1 MFSKDTYIRRRAELK
16 KIVGEGVI
24 VLFGNNDAPC
34 NYPANCYAPMR
45 QDSSFLY
52 YFGQH
57 RNGLVGVIDIDNDE
71 EWLFGDDIDV
81 EDIVWMGFTPSV
93 ADLAAEVGVT
103 KTAPMKSLTA
113 HLSARP
119 LVACTARPLTS
130 KNIHFLPPY
139 RHDTQIQIMDLL
151 GIHPSKQKEAASLEL
166 IQAVVKMRSTKE
178 AQEIEAIDRA
188 CDVGY
193 AMHTTAQLLIKPG
206 VTERFIGGQVDG
218 IARSLADQTS
228 FATIFSQHGEIMHG
242 NPTANKLEDG
252 RLVLCDAGCELDDY
266 CSDHTRTMPVNGKFT
281 QRQLE
286 IYSIVEACHDYV
298 LEVAKPGVKY
308 MDVHFAVCRMM
319 TERLKELGLM
329 KGDTD
334 EAVKAGAHAMFLPH
348 GLGHMMGMDV
358 HDMEGLGQI
367 FVGFDEETRPNLEQ
381 FGTNCLRM
389 GRRLQEGFVV
399 TDEPGIY
406 FIPALIDEWKASG
419 HCKEF
424 INYEKLETYKDFGG
438 IRIEDDVLITSDG
451 CRFLGAKRIPYHPA
465 ELEAFMSK
473 NQ

>member
-1 MFSKDTYIRRRAELK
+1 MFSKDTYISRRAELK
-16 KIVGEGVI
+16 RLVGSGVVI
-24 VLFGNNDAPC
+24 LFGNNESPA
-34 NYPANCYAPMR
+34 NYPANAYSPMR

-57 RNGLVGVIDIDNDE
+57 REGLVGVIDIDSDSE
-71 EWLFGDDIDV
+71 MLLGDDIDV

-93 ADLAAEVGVT
+93 ADLAAEVGIT
-103 KTAPMKSLTA
+103 KTAPVKELKA
-113 HLSARP
+113 ICDKAI
-119 LVACTARPLTS
+119 AQ
-130 KNIHFLPPY
+130 KQIIHFLPPY
-139 RHDTQIQIMDLL
+139 RYDTKIQIMDLL
-151 GIHPSKQKEAASLEL
+151 GIHPNQQKEKASLRL
-166 IQAVVKMRSTKE
+166 IQTVVKMRATKE
-178 AQEIEAIDRA
+178 PQEIGAIERA
-188 CDVGY
+188 CNVGY
-193 AMHTTAQLLIKPG
+193 NMHTLAQILIKPG
-206 VTERFIGGQVDG
+206 VTERFIAGQVDG
-218 IARSLADQTS
+218 IALSMAQGNS

-242 NPTANKLEDG
+242 APSDAALEDG

-266 CSDHTRTMPVNGKFT
+266 CSDHTRTMPVNGKFS

-286 IYSIVEACHDYV
+286 IYSIVEECHDYV

-308 MDVHFAVCRMM
+308 MDVHFAVCRRM

-334 EAVKAGAHAMFLPH
+334 EAVAAGAHAMFLPH

-367 FVGFDEETRPNLEQ
+367 YVGFDEETRPNLEQ

-389 GRRLQEGFVV
+389 GRRLEEGFVV

-406 FIPALIDEWKASG
+406 FIPALIDDWKSSG

-424 INYEKLETYKDFGG
+424 LNFDMLETYKDFGG
-438 IRIEDDVLITSDG
+438 IRIEDDILITNDG
-451 CRFLGAKRIPYHPA
+451 CRFLGNKRIPYHPQ
-465 ELEAFMSK
+465 ELEDFMK
-473 NQ
+473 QKK

>member
-16 KIVGEGVI
+16 RLVSNGVI
-24 VLFGNNDAPC
+24 ILFGNNEAPA
-34 NYPANCYAPMR
+34 NYPANTYAPMR

-57 RNGLVGVIDIDNDE
+57 RDRLVGVIDIDNDE

-81 EDIVWMGFTPSV
+81 EDIVWMGYTPSV
-93 ADLAAEVGVT
+93 SDLAAEVGVT
-103 KTAPMKSLTA
+103 KTGPMA
-113 HLSARP
+113 QLSQVCRKAFEANR
-119 LVACTARPLTS
+119 T
-130 KNIHFLPPY
+130 IHFLPPY
-139 RHDTQIQIMDLL
+139 RHDIQIQIMDLT
-151 GIHPSKQKEAASLEL
+151 GIHPSKQKESASLPL

-178 AQEIEAIDRA
+178 PQEIEAIERA
-188 CDVGY
+188 CDVAY
-193 AMHTTAQLLIKPG
+193 VMHTTAQRLIKPG
-206 VTERFIGGQVDG
+206 VTERYVAGQVDG
-218 IARSLADQTS
+218 VARSLSQGNG
-228 FATIFSQHGEIMHG
+228 FPTIFSQHGEIMHG
-242 NPTANKLEDG
+242 SPSNAIMEAG
-252 RLVLCDAGCELDDY
+252 RVVICDAGCEYDDY
-266 CSDHTRTMPVNGKFT
+266 CSDHTRTMPVSGKFN

-308 MDVHFAVCRMM
+308 MDVHFAVCRLM

-334 EAVKAGAHAMFLPH
+334 EAVAAGAHAMFLPH

-367 FVGFDEETRPNLEQ
+367 YVGFDEETRPNLEQ

-389 GRRLQEGFVV
+389 GRRLQEGFVL

-406 FIPALIDEWKASG
+406 FIPALIDDWKASG

-424 INYEKLETYKDFGG
+424 LNFDKLETYKDFGG
-438 IRIEDDVLITSDG
+438 VRIEDDILITADG
-451 CRFLGAKRIPYHPA
+451 CRFLGTKRIPYHPQ
-465 ELEAFMSK
+465 EVEEIM
-473 NQ
+473 NNN

>member
-1 MFSKDTYIRRRAELK
+1 MFSKDTYISRRAELK
-16 KIVGEGVI
+16 RLAGSGVVI
-24 VLFGNNDAPC
+24 LFGNNESPA
-34 NYPANCYAPMR
+34 NYPANAYSPMR

-57 RNGLVGVIDIDNDE
+57 REGLVGVIDIDSDSE
-71 EWLFGDDIDV
+71 MLLGDDIDV

-93 ADLAAEVGVT
+93 ADLAAEVGIT
-103 KTAPMKSLTA
+103 KTAPVKELKA
-113 HLSARP
+113 ICDKAI
-119 LVACTARPLTS
+119 AQ
-130 KNIHFLPPY
+130 KQIIHFLPPY
-139 RHDTQIQIMDLL
+139 RYDTKIQIMDLL
-151 GIHPSKQKEAASLEL
+151 GIHPNQQKEKASLRL
-166 IQAVVKMRSTKE
+166 IQSVVKMRATKE
-178 AQEIEAIDRA
+178 PQEIEAIERA
-188 CDVGY
+188 CNVGY
-193 AMHTTAQLLIKPG
+193 NMHTLAQMLIKPG
-206 VTERFIGGQVDG
+206 VTERFIAGQVDG
-218 IARSLADQTS
+218 IARSMAQGNS

-242 NPTANKLEDG
+242 APSDAALEDG

-266 CSDHTRTMPVNGKFT
+266 CSDHTRTMPVNGKFS

-286 IYSIVEACHDYV
+286 IYSIVEECHDYV

-308 MDVHFAVCRMM
+308 MDVHFAVCRRM

-334 EAVKAGAHAMFLPH
+334 EAVAAGAHAMFLPH

-367 FVGFDEETRPNLEQ
+367 YVGFDEETRPNLEQ

-389 GRRLQEGFVV
+389 GRRLEEGFVV

-406 FIPALIDEWKASG
+406 FIPALIDDWKSSG

-424 INYEKLETYKDFGG
+424 LNFDMLETYKDFGG
-438 IRIEDDVLITSDG
+438 IRIEDDILITNDG
-451 CRFLGAKRIPYHPA
+451 CRFLGNKRIPYHPQ
-465 ELEAFMSK
+465 ELEDFMK
-473 NQ
+473 QKK

>member
-1 MFSKDTYIRRRAELK
+1 MFSKETYITRRTELK
-16 KIVGEGVI
+16 RLVGNGVI
-24 VLFGNNDAPC
+24 ILFGNNEAPA
-34 NYPANCYAPMR
+34 NYPANSYAPMR

-57 RNGLVGVIDIDNDE
+57 RDGLVGVIDIDNDE

-81 EDIVWMGFTPSV
+81 EDIVWMGYTPSV
-93 ADLAAEVGVT
+93 ADLAAEVGVA
-103 KTAPMKSLTA
+103 KTAPMSALGSVCCRATA
-113 HLSARP
+113 TNRAVHY
-119 LVACTARPLTS
+119 
-130 KNIHFLPPY
+130 LPPY
-139 RHDTQIQIMDLL
+139 RHDTKIQIMDLL
-151 GIHPSKQKEAASLEL
+151 GIHPNQQKEKASLPL
-166 IQAVVKMRSTKE
+166 IKAVVKMRSTKE
-178 AQEIEAIDRA
+178 PQEIEAIERA
-188 CDVGY
+188 CEVGY
-193 AMHTTAQLLIKPG
+193 MMHTTAQKLIRPG

-218 IARSLADQTS
+218 IARSLAQGVS

-242 NPTANKLEDG
+242 NPSDAKLEAG
-252 RLVLCDAGCELDDY
+252 RLALCDAGCELDDY
-266 CSDHTRTMPVNGKFT
+266 CSDNTRTMPVTGKFD

-308 MDVHFAVCRMM
+308 ADVHFAVCRLM

-334 EAVKAGAHAMFLPH
+334 EAIAAGAHAMFLPH

-367 FVGFDEETRPNLEQ
+367 YVGFDEETRPNLEQ

-389 GRRLQEGFVV
+389 GRRLEPGFVV

-406 FIPALIDEWKASG
+406 FIPHLIDLWRQEG

-424 INYEKLETYKDFGG
+424 LNFDKLETYKDFGG
-438 IRIEDDVLITSDG
+438 IRIEDDLLITSDG
-451 CRFLGAKRIPYHPA
+451 CRFLGKSRIPYHPQ
-465 ELEAFMSK
+465 ELEEFMSTNK
-473 NQ
+473 